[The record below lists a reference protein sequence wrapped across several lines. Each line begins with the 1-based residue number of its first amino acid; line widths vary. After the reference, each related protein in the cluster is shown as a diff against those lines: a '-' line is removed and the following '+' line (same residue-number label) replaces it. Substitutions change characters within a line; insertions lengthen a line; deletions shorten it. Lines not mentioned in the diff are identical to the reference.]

1 VSFLI
6 RVVIDPKESGPT
18 LMPVNPTVPARIQ
31 ARSRADRR
39 LQSMTLGAAAL
50 GIVATGAF
58 GYAAAMTYTGKTST
72 VSAADQP
79 ASLGGQVADPN
90 IQNAQPNSGGG
101 VSGGSGS
108 QSQGGT
114 VSPFFQTIP
123 QQPIVPQRHHATSG
137 GS

>member
-1 VSFLI
+1 
-6 RVVIDPKESGPT
+6 
-18 LMPVNPTVPARIQ
+18 MPVNATVPARIQ

-90 IQNAQPNSGGG
+90 VQNAQPNNGSSG

-114 VSPFFQTIP
+114 VNPFFQTIP
-123 QQPIVPQRHHATSG
+123 QQPIAPQRHHAISG